1 MTTLNLLLLQRPIGA
16 VACERKTR
24 LETNPQEQG
33 DGSMVRHTTRGIQG
47 GPWALSALSS
57 GQIEQV
63 IRQ

>member
-24 LETNPQEQG
+24 LETNPQEKN
-33 DGSMVRHTTRGIQG
+33 DGSMVRRTARGIQG
-47 GPWALSALSS
+47 GRRVLSALSS